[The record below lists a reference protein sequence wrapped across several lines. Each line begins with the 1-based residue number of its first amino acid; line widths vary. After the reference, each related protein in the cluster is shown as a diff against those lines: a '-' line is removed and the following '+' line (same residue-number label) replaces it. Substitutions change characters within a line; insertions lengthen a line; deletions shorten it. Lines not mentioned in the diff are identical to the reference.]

1 MSKIFKHK
9 KIKNTGLL
17 YELLIRQMTSDVL
30 QGKNPLSIKFVKK
43 YFNDGSPL
51 KSELN
56 LYNTLY
62 NCKEKNP
69 EFALK
74 MVDAVI
80 KEHSQIS
87 SETLDKSKYNLVK
100 DINKNFNK
108 DIFMKTQIDN
118 YKIYASIYN
127 LFEHRESDNP
137 SLYLKNKLHIVNHIT
152 NNNTDNT
159 NDKQEFME
167 SVDPE
172 LKSLTFK
179 LLTEKFNNKWSSN
192 LDDNQ
197 KEILRHFIFNSVDSE
212 KTTTFITEHIDIIES
227 KLKDRLSSIDDTVL
241 DIKIKEI
248 LSILPKLKNSSFI
261 TESHYLSLIRYYEL
275 LREL

>member
-30 QGKNPLSIKFVKK
+30 KGDNPLSFKFFKK
-43 YFNDGSPL
+43 YFKDGSPL
-51 KSELN
+51 RKELN

-62 NCKEKNP
+62 NHKDKNP
-69 EFALK
+69 DFAIK

-80 KEHSQIS
+80 KEHSQ
-87 SETLDKSKYNLVK
+87 LDINHLNKDKYNLIK
-100 DINKNFNK
+100 EINKNFNK
-108 DIFMKTQIDN
+108 DLFMKTQIDN
-118 YKIYASIYN
+118 YKLYASIYN
-127 LFEHRESDNP
+127 LFENRESDNP
-137 SLYLKNKLHIVNHIT
+137 SLYLKNKLYIVNYIT
-152 NNNTDNT
+152 NNTLDT
-159 NDKQEFME
+159 ATDKQDFME

-192 LDDNQ
+192 LDNNQ
-197 KEILRHFIFNSVDSE
+197 KEILRHFIFNSVDNEDTKS
-212 KTTTFITEHIDIIES
+212 FINEHINNIEN
-227 KLKDRLSSIDDTVL
+227 KLNLNISNLEDKVL
-241 DIKIKEI
+241 KIKLEEV
-248 LSILPKLKNSSFI
+248 LSILPKLKESNFI

-275 LREL
+275 IREL